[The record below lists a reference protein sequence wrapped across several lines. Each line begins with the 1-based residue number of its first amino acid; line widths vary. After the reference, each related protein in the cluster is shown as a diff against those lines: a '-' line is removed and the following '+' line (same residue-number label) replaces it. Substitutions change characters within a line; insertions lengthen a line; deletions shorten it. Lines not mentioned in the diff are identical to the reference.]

1 MKYLGHKSEDE
12 REQTLLEHLQGT
24 SALCA
29 EFAKAF
35 NMTETGKLLGLYHD
49 LGKYSAGFQKRIQ
62 ENGPKV
68 DHSTAGAKFLGPYF
82 VPLAFCIAGH
92 HSGLMNKGVKGDID
106 NGTLIARL
114 NKSLTGQLAYD
125 AFKEELPELNIDKKN
140 FPVLRD
146 TYKAMT
152 LTRMLFSSL
161 VDADFLDTERFMR
174 PDALGRGE
182 FDNLE
187 KLYERYNAYIA
198 AWGEPTSPINKK
210 RTQIREECIASAH
223 GEEGIYSLT
232 VPTGGGK
239 TIASLGFALEHSM
252 VHKKQRI
259 IYVIPYTSIIE
270 QTADVFREIVGSQN
284 VIEHHMNVDYDDIE
298 VENNQ
303 ALKQE
308 NERKKLATENWDA
321 PIIVTT
327 NVQFFE
333 SLYAKKTSRCRK
345 LHNIV
350 DSIVIFDEAQMLP
363 SDFLKPCTRIIQ
375 ELAENYH
382 TTAVLCTA
390 TQPSL
395 NQYFSADF
403 PIKEI
408 CTDVDDLYEF
418 FRRVTFKNK
427 DFTDFE
433 ALIAELNSH
442 EQVLCIVNSKKAA
455 QKIYDGFSG
464 DGCYHLST
472 FMCPQH
478 RRRVL
483 AEIRKRLKNNQPCK
497 LVATSL
503 IEAGVDVDFPTVYRE
518 LAGLDSIIQAAGRCN
533 RENKQKA
540 EASVVYIFNV
550 QDDDS
555 KVPSF
560 MRLPREVAQMV
571 MRDCEDISTT
581 EAIKKY
587 FDLLHEYIGEGLDL
601 HDILGKSDK
610 RMLFSDI
617 ADEFKL
623 IGDTGRSLFIP
634 CDDLSEELLAKLQA
648 GVRNRSLMRKVGQYV
663 VNVYENQFLK
673 LQGAGVIDVL
683 DENISILTD
692 MSIYDDNKGLIVA
705 VDEGIGVFF

>member
-1 MKYLGHKSEDE
+1 M
-12 REQTLLEHLQGT
+12 
-24 SALCA
+24 
-29 EFAKAF
+29 
-35 NMTETGKLLGLYHD
+35 
-49 LGKYSAGFQKRIQ
+49 
-62 ENGPKV
+62 
-68 DHSTAGAKFLGPYF
+68 
-82 VPLAFCIAGH
+82 
-92 HSGLMNKGVKGDID
+92 
-106 NGTLIARL
+106 
-114 NKSLTGQLAYD
+114 
-125 AFKEELPELNIDKKN
+125 
-140 FPVLRD
+140 
-146 TYKAMT
+146 
-152 LTRMLFSSL
+152 
-161 VDADFLDTERFMR
+161 
-174 PDALGRGE
+174 
-182 FDNLE
+182 
-187 KLYERYNAYIA
+187 
-198 AWGEPTSPINKK
+198 
-210 RTQIREECIASAH
+210 
-223 GEEGIYSLT
+223 
-232 VPTGGGK
+232 
-239 TIASLGFALEHSM
+239 
-252 VHKKQRI
+252 
-259 IYVIPYTSIIE
+259 
-270 QTADVFREIVGSQN
+270 
-284 VIEHHMNVDYDDIE
+284 
-298 VENNQ
+298 
-303 ALKQE
+303 
-308 NERKKLATENWDA
+308 
-321 PIIVTT
+321 
-327 NVQFFE
+327 
-333 SLYAKKTSRCRK
+333 
-345 LHNIV
+345 
-350 DSIVIFDEAQMLP
+350 
-363 SDFLKPCTRIIQ
+363 
-375 ELAENYH
+375 
-382 TTAVLCTA
+382 
-390 TQPSL
+390 
-395 NQYFSADF
+395 NQYFSDDLS
-403 PIKEI
+403 IKEI
-408 CTDVDDLYEF
+408 CADVDDLYEF

-472 FMCPQH
+472 FMYPQH

-483 AEIRKRLKNNQPCK
+483 AEIRKRLKKHQPCK

-533 RENKQKA
+533 RENKRKA
-540 EASVVYIFNV
+540 KESIVYIFNV

-571 MRDCEDISTT
+571 MRDFEDISTT

-683 DENISILTD
+683 DENINILTD
-692 MSIYDDNKGLIVA
+692 MSIYDDKKGLIVA